1 MSLKNVSI
9 VLVLTSH
16 GGNIGAVARAM
27 ANMGLSDLRLVNP
40 VRFPGP
46 EATARAVGAIHVL
59 ESAQIFETLDEAI
72 ADSVFVAG
80 ATARLRSI
88 PWRCAE
94 PHSAMTEV
102 AEVCR
107 EKKVA
112 LIFGREASGLTNEEL
127 DRAQLH
133 VRIPVAEEYTS
144 LNLAAA
150 VLILSYE
157 LRRAYMT
164 GRSEEGSNQ
173 NIDSRLPLA
182 SAEQIQGFFEHL
194 EVVLRNI
201 GFLQQ
206 PSAKLLRKIKRI
218 FSRAPL
224 QEQEVNILRGIL
236 SAIEQKDGQS
246 LSR

>member
-1 MSLKNVSI
+1 MSLKNVSV
-9 VLVLTSH
+9 VLVRTSH

-40 VRFPGP
+40 VRFPGH
-46 EATARAVGAIHVL
+46 EAIARAAGATHVL
-59 ESAQIFETLDEAI
+59 ESAQIFKTLDEAI
-72 ADSVFVAG
+72 ADSVLVVG

-88 PWRCAE
+88 RWRCAE
-94 PHSAMTEV
+94 PHSAM
-102 AEVCR
+102 AEVVDVCR
-107 EKKVA
+107 QKKVS

-133 VRIPVAEEYTS
+133 VRIPVAEEYAS

-157 LRRAYMT
+157 LRRAYIADS
-164 GRSEEGSNQ
+164 SEGDRNQ
-173 NIDSRLPLA
+173 NMDTRLPMA

-194 EVVLRNI
+194 EIVLRDI
-201 GFLQQ
+201 DFLQQ
-206 PSAKLLRKIKRI
+206 PSDRLLRKIKRI

-236 SAIEQKDGQS
+236 TAIEQKQ
-246 LSR
+246 R

>member
-9 VLVLTSH
+9 VLVRTSH

-40 VRFPGP
+40 ARFPDP
-46 EATARAVGAIHVL
+46 EATARAVGAGHVL
-59 ESAQIFETLDEAI
+59 EGAQIFETLDEAI

-88 PWRCAE
+88 PWRCTE
-94 PHSAMTEV
+94 PHAAMIEV
-102 AEVCR
+102 SEISR
-107 EKKVA
+107 EKKVS
-112 LIFGREASGLTNEEL
+112 LIFGPEASGLSNAEL

-133 VRIPVAEEYTS
+133 VRIPVSEEYTS

-157 LRRAYMT
+157 LRRAYISDCT
-164 GRSEEGSNQ
+164 DEGRNQ

-182 SAEQIQGFFEHL
+182 SAEQMQGFFEHL
-194 EVVLRNI
+194 EIVLRNI
-201 GFLQQ
+201 GFLKQ
-206 PSAKLLRKIKRI
+206 PSAKLFRKIKRI

-236 SAIEQKDGQS
+236 SSIEQK
-246 LSR
+246 